1 MSFLKKIEE
10 FAGKDFHNY
19 LYNYSLFLS
28 TLLLVVGWTHI
39 IFINSKYS
47 NELEKFITYYT
58 CFILIIR
65 FNPYSGVKT
74 FTKSDSTFAFH
85 AGILLLINGITS
97 HILFNIL
104 SFI

>member
-1 MSFLKKIEE
+1 MGFLKKIEE

-74 FTKSDSTFAFH
+74 FTMNDTMVAFH
-85 AGILLLINGITS
+85 SGILLLLNGITS
-97 HILFNIL
+97 NI
-104 SFI
+104 IQQYI

>member
-1 MSFLKKIEE
+1 MGFLKKIEE

-47 NELEKFITYYT
+47 NELERFITYYT

-74 FTKSDSTFAFH
+74 FTKSDATFAFH
-85 AGILLLINGITS
+85 AGILLLINGTTGHNLS
-97 HILFNIL
+97 NIL
-104 SFI
+104 SLV